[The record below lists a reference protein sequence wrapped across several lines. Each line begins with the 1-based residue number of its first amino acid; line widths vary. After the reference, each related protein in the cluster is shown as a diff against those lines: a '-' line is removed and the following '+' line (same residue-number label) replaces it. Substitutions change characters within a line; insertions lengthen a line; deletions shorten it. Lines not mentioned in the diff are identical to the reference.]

1 MGFACLFAR
10 EGIPARHN
18 FVEKTLIE
26 CFFIELKVNQ
36 SVSIS

>member
-1 MGFACLFAR
+1 MGVACLFAR

-18 FVEKTLIE
+18 STEKTLIE